1 MVSKK
6 SGKDCRFSDNLE
18 LRSELA
24 LPIKA
29 PRVDAGEMR
38 DTPQQPG
45 GERSAMDRA
54 VDRSRPPSRLLLAFE
69 ERAIWELQA
78 FLAAYPLLQRAPRGD
93 GHPVLALPG
102 LSASDVSTRPLRT
115 YLRAQGYAA
124 HGWKQ
129 GSNRGP
135 RTGVEAG
142 IDARLAELALHY
154 NRKVS
159 LIGWSLGGV
168 FAREAARR
176 SPDLV
181 RQVITLGS
189 PFAGEPKASN
199 AWRLYEVLS
208 GRRVDDWPER
218 EAMKLPPP
226 MPSTAIYTRSDG
238 IVAWQGCREQESA
251 TTENI
256 EVEGSHSG
264 LGYNPAVLYA
274 IADRLAL
281 PEGEW
286 RPFDRKGLRSL
297 LYFDTQRRDDDSGAA
312 LQADPIAAQFGRHIT

>member
-6 SGKDCRFSDNLE
+6 SGKDCRFSDNLG

-29 PRVDAGEMR
+29 PRVYAEEMR
-38 DTPQQPG
+38 DIPQQSG
-45 GERSAMDRA
+45 GERSDMDKA
-54 VDRSRPPSRLLLAFE
+54 VDRSRPPSRLLLALE
-69 ERAIWELQA
+69 VRAIWELQA
-78 FLAAYPLLQRAPRGD
+78 FLAAYPLLRRAPRGD
-93 GHPVLALPG
+93 GHPVLVLPG
-102 LSASDVSTRPLRT
+102 LAASDVSTGPLRT

-129 GSNRGP
+129 GPNNGP

-142 IDARLAELALHY
+142 IDARLAELAQRY

-176 SPDLV
+176 SSDLV

-189 PFAGEPKASN
+189 PFANEPKASN

-208 GRRVDDWPER
+208 GRQVDDWPGR

-226 MPSTAIYTRSDG
+226 VPSTAIYSRSDG
-238 IVAWQGCREQESA
+238 IVAWQGCCEQESA

-264 LGYNPAVLYA
+264 LGHNPMALYA

-281 PEGEW
+281 PEGDW
-286 RPFDRKGLRSL
+286 RPFDRSGLRSL
-297 LYFDTQRRDDDSGAA
+297 LYSDPNRRDGDREAA
-312 LQADPIAAQFGRHIT
+312 LRADPITAQFGRHIA

>member
-1 MVSKK
+1 
-6 SGKDCRFSDNLE
+6 
-18 LRSELA
+18 
-24 LPIKA
+24 
-29 PRVDAGEMR
+29 
-38 DTPQQPG
+38 
-45 GERSAMDRA
+45 MDRA
-54 VDRSRPPSRLLLAFE
+54 LDPSRPPSRLLLALE
-69 ERAIWELQA
+69 VRGIWEFQA
-78 FLAAYPLLQRAPRGD
+78 FFAAYPLLLRAPRGD

-102 LSASDVSTRPLRT
+102 LAASDVSTRPLRT
-115 YLRAQGYAA
+115 YLAAQGYAA

-129 GSNRGP
+129 GSNHGP
-135 RTGVEAG
+135 RLGVEAG
-142 IDARLAELALHY
+142 IDARLAELAQRY

-176 SPDLV
+176 SSNLV

-189 PFAGEPKASN
+189 PFANEPKASN

-208 GRRVDDWPER
+208 GRQVDDWPDR

-226 MPSTAIYTRSDG
+226 VPSTAIYTRSDG

-264 LGYNPAVLYA
+264 LGYNPAGMYA

-281 PEGEW
+281 PEGGW
-286 RPFDRKGLRSL
+286 RPFDRNGLRSL
-297 LYFDTQRRDDDSGAA
+297 LYSDPHRRGGDSEAA
-312 LQADPIAAQFGRHIT
+312 TQADPIPAQSGRHIA

>member
-1 MVSKK
+1 
-6 SGKDCRFSDNLE
+6 
-18 LRSELA
+18 
-24 LPIKA
+24 
-29 PRVDAGEMR
+29 
-38 DTPQQPG
+38 
-45 GERSAMDRA
+45 MDRA
-54 VDRSRPPSRLLLAFE
+54 VDHSRPPSQLLLALE
-69 ERAIWELQA
+69 ARAIWELQA

-93 GHPVLALPG
+93 GHPVLVLPG
-102 LSASDVSTRPLRT
+102 LAASDVSTRPLRT
-115 YLRAQGYAA
+115 YLKAQGYAP

-129 GSNRGP
+129 GPNRGP
-135 RTGVEAG
+135 RAGVEAG
-142 IDARLAELALHY
+142 IDARLVELAQCY

-176 SPDLV
+176 SSKLV

-189 PFAGEPKASN
+189 PFANEPKASN

-208 GRRVDDWPER
+208 GRRVDDWPDR

-226 MPSTAIYTRSDG
+226 VPSTAIYTRSDG

-264 LGYNPAVLYA
+264 LGYNPAALYA
-274 IADRLAL
+274 VADRLAL
-281 PEGEW
+281 PEGQW
-286 RPFDRKGLRSL
+286 RPFDRSGLRSL
-297 LYFDTQRRDDDSGAA
+297 LYSDPHRRDGDCAAA
-312 LQADPIAAQFGRHIT
+312 LHADPIAAQFA

>member
-1 MVSKK
+1 MASQK
-6 SGKDCRFSDNLE
+6 SRKDCRFSDNRG

-29 PRVDAGEMR
+29 PRADAEEMR
-38 DTPQQPG
+38 DIPQQSG
-45 GERSAMDRA
+45 GERSQMDEA
-54 VDRSRPPSRLLLAFE
+54 VDRSRPPSRLLLALE
-69 ERAIWELQA
+69 VRAIWEFQA
-78 FLAAYPLLQRAPRGD
+78 FVAAYPLLRRAPGGD
-93 GHPVLALPG
+93 GHPVLVLPG
-102 LSASDVSTRPLRT
+102 LAASDVSTRPLRT
-115 YLRAQGYAA
+115 YLKAQGYAA

-129 GSNRGP
+129 GPNHGP
-135 RTGVEAG
+135 RSGVEAG

-189 PFAGEPKASN
+189 PFANEPKASN
-199 AWRLYEVLS
+199 AWRLFEILCE
-208 GRRVDDWPER
+208 RRVDDWPDR
-218 EAMKLPPP
+218 EAMRLPPP
-226 MPSTAIYTRSDG
+226 VPSTAIYTRSDG

-286 RPFDRKGLRSL
+286 RPFDRNGLRSL
-297 LYFDTQRRDDDSGAA
+297 LYSDPHRRDSEAA
-312 LQADPIAAQFGRHIT
+312 LQADPIAAQFGRHIA

>member
-1 MVSKK
+1 V
-6 SGKDCRFSDNLE
+6 
-18 LRSELA
+18 
-24 LPIKA
+24 
-29 PRVDAGEMR
+29 
-38 DTPQQPG
+38 
-45 GERSAMDRA
+45 
-54 VDRSRPPSRLLLAFE
+54 
-69 ERAIWELQA
+69 
-78 FLAAYPLLQRAPRGD
+78 
-93 GHPVLALPG
+93 LPG
-102 LSASDVSTRPLRT
+102 LAASDVSTQPLRT

-129 GSNRGP
+129 GPNNGP
-135 RTGVEAG
+135 RSGVEAT
-142 IDARLAELALHY
+142 IDARLAELAQRH
-154 NRKVS
+154 NRKAS

-168 FAREAARR
+168 LAREAARR

-189 PFAGEPKASN
+189 PFANEPKASN
-199 AWRLYEVLS
+199 AWRLYEILS
-208 GRRVDDWPER
+208 ERRVDDWAGR

-226 MPSTAIYTRSDG
+226 VPSTAIYTRSDG

-286 RPFDRKGLRSL
+286 RPFDRNGLRSL
-297 LYFDTQRRDDDSGAA
+297 LYFDPQRRDGDSASSV
-312 LQADPIAAQFGRHIT
+312 DPIAEQLARLIV